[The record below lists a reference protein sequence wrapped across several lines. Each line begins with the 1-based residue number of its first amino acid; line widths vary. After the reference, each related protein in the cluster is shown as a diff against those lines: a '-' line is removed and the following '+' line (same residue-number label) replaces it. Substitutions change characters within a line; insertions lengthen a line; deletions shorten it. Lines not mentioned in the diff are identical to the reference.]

1 MNTAQAPAWLPAKL
15 VPFFTLS
22 YPTAPPL
29 HPDSFLESNYYGT
42 GLLDGWLII
51 TAIAIMAVL
60 RDVTRVFLMEPFA
73 RWKLR
78 RDLQSRKRKKLALA
92 NGNGKA
98 NGHSNGK
105 ANGFANGN
113 GHAAPEYV
121 VTPAERRRMNRSV
134 IRFAEQ
140 GWSVV
145 YYVLEWFFGLVRPL
159 LAHPN
164 PHFSA
169 PPACAPSPEPL
180 AGSNYCIVLTSRRAC
195 PHAPDFELCSTYTA
209 TCPRQF

>member
-1 MNTAQAPAWLPAKL
+1 MNTAQAPWLPAKL

-92 NGNGKA
+92 NGNGNGAAKS
-98 NGHSNGK
+98 NGHVHHPRLRS
-105 ANGFANGN
+105 FRVQTRP
-113 GHAAPEYV
+113 AASVTDPCVLATQNKVLYASLAESDPEV
-121 VTPAERRRMNRSV
+121 QNIIDKETWR
-134 IRFAEQ
+134 Q
-140 GWSVV
+140 WSG
-145 YYVLEWFFGLVRPL
+145 LELIASEV
-159 LAHPN
+159 
-164 PHFSA
+164 S
-169 PPACAPSPEPL
+169 
-180 AGSNYCIVLTSRRAC
+180 
-195 PHAPDFELCSTYTA
+195 PDFILVFVLLTGTIELDLSRNYGSE
-209 TCPRQF
+209 RIHSYEQVL

>member
-92 NGNGKA
+92 NGNGNGAAKS
-98 NGHSNGK
+98 NGH
-105 ANGFANGN
+105 ANGN
-113 GHAAPEYV
+113 GHVRRDVSP
-121 VTPAERRRMNRSV
+121 VTPAEQRKMNRSV

-140 GWSVV
+140 SWSVI
-145 YYVLEWFFGLVRPL
+145 YYTAQFCFGLVRLRCLRIHLPRCL
-159 LAHPN
+159 FAVRLYGTRA
-164 PHFSA
+164 A
-169 PPACAPSPEPL
+169 KCR
-180 AGSNYCIVLTSRRAC
+180 CRR
-195 PHAPDFELCSTYTA
+195 
-209 TCPRQF
+209 